1 MHVRKKFFLIA
12 LIPFILS
19 LLSLIYYFNQKREI
33 LGKEKGIRL
42 NQILYLNEFY
52 RKFDSLKFNK
62 RDITLQKYIIDLH
75 HIEVIRGRKD
85 NKTGCLQIK
94 GKKIVIAIKDFHRLM
109 KARKLNLIEMELL
122 CNRDIEI
129 STFVVPRVG
138 APQKELAKNIKFK
151 IEKEQWLGDF
161 IYKTYLP
168 KTQKQRF
175 QRVTINLTQRFFS
188 WGKTDFER
196 VAIKMNS
203 PDNRRVKVKLKNLS
217 MLDQRTRL
225 IEEIPGSGYFRFE
238 EGDRRRLQSVF
249 LPTGSQITYTINTIF
264 NDPVTMDGY
273 LGSID
278 GKKVILKITANNK
291 QVLYK
296 KNSDV
301 ISFFKIG
308 FVPEKRRFKLEIR
321 IMGEAN
327 RLAVLGNVS
336 LSHHVEKKRNVVYY
350 LIDALRADYCGIEK
364 KLFINSFKNG
374 AIFTNAF
381 SNATRT
387 ADSLPSL
394 FSGKYKFTLVEKDIH
409 DPFVINKE
417 LLIAEYFKSKGYTT
431 AAFIS
436 NPMLYITNSSQGF
449 DHINFCWNPGK
460 AASVFPTEEDYKNKK
475 YGNMKKYLLE
485 FVEENEHKPLFIF
498 IHTME
503 PHVPYEPPENRRH
516 YSSNANRE
524 ILDTLFKNFTQSPE
538 YPSLK
543 NPNIEQLNVLKALYK
558 DQVLIAHNFFEE
570 VRSFLESKNILN
582 ESSLFILTS
591 DHGERFYEHKSWI
604 HGPPDVYNEVLRI
617 PLMMKGDRIKPGI
630 YKTYVQL
637 VDIYP
642 TIVDWFE
649 SKIPKDLVGNSLI
662 EYMNQSNDFFNERTI
677 YIDGIGTK
685 PHYAFI
691 KNNIKVII
699 NGDKVEAYK
708 LEKNSKETLSLQ
720 NEEQLKRLIT
730 DAKTFRTKFKRSFRK
745 KRRGISAEEYKRL
758 KTLGYI
764 H

>member
-1 MHVRKKFFLIA
+1 MHVRKKFSLIA
-12 LIPFILS
+12 VILLILS
-19 LLSLIYYFNQKREI
+19 LGFLIYYLNQKREI
-33 LGKEKGIRL
+33 FEKEKGIRL
-42 NQILYLNEFY
+42 NQTLYLNEFY

-75 HIEVIRGRKD
+75 NIEVIRGRKD
-85 NKTGCLQIK
+85 NKTGCLQLK
-94 GKKIVIAIKDFHRLM
+94 GKKIVIAIKDFHRVM
-109 KARKLNLIEMELL
+109 KAKKLNLIEMELL
-122 CNRDIEI
+122 CNKDIEI
-129 STFVVPRVG
+129 STFVVPKLG
-138 APQKELAKNIKFK
+138 TIPKELAKNIKFK
-151 IEKEQWLGDF
+151 IEKEQWPGDF
-161 IYKTYLP
+161 IHMTYLP
-168 KTQKQRF
+168 KTEKQKF

-203 PDNRRVKVKLKNLS
+203 PNNRRIKVKLKNLY

-225 IEEIPGSGYFRFE
+225 MEEIPGSGYFKFE
-238 EGDRRRLQSVF
+238 EGDKRRLRSIF
-249 LPTGSQITYTINTIF
+249 LPAGSQVTYTIHTISD
-264 NDPVTMDGY
+264 DPVTMDGY
-273 LGSID
+273 PGSVD
-278 GKKVILKITANNK
+278 GKQVILKITANNK

-296 KNSDV
+296 KLPGA
-301 ISFFKIG
+301 ISFFKTG
-308 FVPEKRRFKLEIR
+308 FVPEKKRVKLEIS
-321 IMGEAN
+321 ITGEAN

-336 LSHHVEKKRNVVYY
+336 LSHPIEKKRNVVYY

-364 KLFINSFKNG
+364 RLFINSFKNG

-394 FSGKYKFTLVEKDIH
+394 FSGKYKFTLVEKDVR
-409 DPFVINKE
+409 DPFVSNKE

-431 AAFIS
+431 TAFIS

-460 AASVFPTEEDYKNKK
+460 EASVFPTGEDYKNKK
-475 YGNMKKYLLE
+475 YGDMKKYLHE
-485 FVEENEHKPLFIF
+485 FVEENAHKPLFIF

-503 PHVPYEPPENRRH
+503 PHVPYEPPKNRRH
-516 YSSNANRE
+516 YSSYANRE

-543 NPNIEQLNVLKALYK
+543 NPNVEQLTTLKALYK
-558 DQVLIAHNFFEE
+558 DQVLIAHHFFEE
-570 VRSFLESKNILN
+570 VRGFLESRNILN
-582 ESSLFILTS
+582 ESSLLIMTS

-617 PLMMKGDRIKPGI
+617 PLMMKGEGIKPGI
-630 YKTYVQL
+630 YKTNVQL

-649 SKIPKDLVGNSLI
+649 NKIRKDLVGHSLI
-662 EYMNQSNDFFNERTI
+662 EFMNQSNDFSSERTI
-677 YIDGIGTK
+677 YVDGIGTK

-691 KNNIKVII
+691 KNNLKVII

-708 LEKNSKETLSLQ
+708 LEKDSKETLPLQ
-720 NEEQLKRLIT
+720 NDEQLKRLIT
-730 DAKTFRTKFKRSFRK
+730 EAKAFRKKFKRSFGK
-745 KRRGISAEEYKRL
+745 KRRGFSAEERDRL

-764 H
+764 N